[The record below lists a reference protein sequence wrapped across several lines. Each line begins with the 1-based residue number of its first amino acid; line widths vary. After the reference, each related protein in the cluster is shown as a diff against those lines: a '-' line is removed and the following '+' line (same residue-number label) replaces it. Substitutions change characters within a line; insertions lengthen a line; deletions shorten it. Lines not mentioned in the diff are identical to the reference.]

1 MPVSAEIGKNNR
13 ERPAP
18 AGVDVEKKTI
28 VIYSPDLNFGF
39 SLSMVFQDR
48 YNVVTTSNPA
58 MLESFTST
66 YAANI
71 VIIDAVPSEKLMAQI
86 DCLKSL
92 RPRLPVIV
100 TYVYDAREVGLDNAI
115 RVHVDAVLYKPFEV
129 DSVLSRVEQLLT

>member
-1 MPVSAEIGKNNR
+1 MSAEIGKNNR